1 MDLVFKALA
10 DATRRR
16 VLDLLHAK
24 SGQTLSELCDGLAPG
39 ASGLRR
45 SVAGRHRW
53 RRGRER
59 SAALAGRHVAYAVV
73 RGGGGVARDR
83 SRRAARGRGKA
94 DRHARRAGAG
104 LGDGSRDSRRMAG
117 RAVEPEDAARD
128 GAGTALHDGAPDVLD
143 ALKRNAAVAAGA
155 VTAAFQVP
163 QQGRTGGPAAIMMQ
177 VTRRLPAW
185 PGAPSRCRRS
195 GRSGTAGIR
204 ARR

>member
-24 SGQTLSELCDGLAPG
+24 SGQTLSEQCYGLAPG

-45 SVAGRHRW
+45 SVAGRHRR

-59 SAALAGRHVAYAVV
+59 SAAPAGRHVAYAVR
-73 RGGGGVARDR
+73 RGEGVARDL
-83 SRRAARGRGKA
+83 SRRAARGSREA
-94 DRHARRAGAG
+94 DRRARRGGAG
-104 LGDGSRDSRRMAG
+104 LGDGSRDSRRPAG

-128 GAGTALHDGAPDVLD
+128 GAGTAVHDGAPGVLD

-163 QQGRTGGPAAIMMQ
+163 QRGRTGGPAAVMMQ